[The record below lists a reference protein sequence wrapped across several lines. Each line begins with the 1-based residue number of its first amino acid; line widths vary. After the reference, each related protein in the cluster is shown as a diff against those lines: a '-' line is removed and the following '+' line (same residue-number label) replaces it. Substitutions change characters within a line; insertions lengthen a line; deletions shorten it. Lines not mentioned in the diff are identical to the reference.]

1 MLLPPFALTDPRNGP
16 SGDWVPQMG
25 NPDWAVLAACPSHSA
40 TSADTWIKSGH
51 TPGTPAPSPAAWPP
65 LPAHTWALA
74 VLTPVRYRLKAI
86 LIALNSVDKNT
97 LSENQK

>member
-1 MLLPPFALTDPRNGP
+1 MVPGVTGSHRWETPTGRCWPPAQVTQPQVLTPGSNLVTP
-16 SGDWVPQMG
+16 
-25 NPDWAVLAACPSHSA
+25 
-40 TSADTWIKSGH
+40 
-51 TPGTPAPSPAAWPP
+51 PGTPAPSPAAWPP

-74 VLTPVRYRLKAI
+74 VLTPARYRLKAI

>member
-1 MLLPPFALTDPRNGP
+1 MLPVVTGSHRWETPTGK
-16 SGDWVPQMG
+16 
-25 NPDWAVLAACPSHSA
+25 VLAACPSHSA
-40 TSADTWIKSGH
+40 ASADTWIKSGH
-51 TPGTPAPSPAAWPP
+51 TPWPP

-86 LIALNSVDKNT
+86 LIARNSVDKNT